1 MKFEEYQKLAH
12 CTEAPVTGDMHGR
25 FDRQPTIRLIHAAM
39 GMCTEAGEFQDHLKW
54 HLFYGKPLD
63 SINLAEEIGDIMWYL
78 ALAANA
84 LRIDLI
90 DVATKNIAKLR
101 ARYPERFSEYD
112 ALNRD
117 LDAERKVLE

>member
-1 MKFEEYQKLAH
+1 MRTF
-12 CTEAPVTGDMHGR
+12 
-25 FDRQPTIRLIHAAM
+25 
-39 GMCTEAGEFQDHLKW
+39 
-54 HLFYGKPLD
+54 
-63 SINLAEEIGDIMWYL
+63 
-78 ALAANA
+78 
-84 LRIDLI
+84 DLI